1 MKAKDIQG
9 EIKLMETH
17 VASTGNAASTGG
29 QAVGRVP
36 FRAKI
41 TAVKFIADA
50 AVTGAT
56 ATAATLTLTNR
67 GGDGLSSTAVAAK
80 AFITGEDMVAFAPE
94 DITISG
100 TAANLLVAEGDCLTI
115 DKTVASTGTLIP
127 AGTVVVYGT
136 AR

>member
-1 MKAKDIQG
+1 MKLKDIQG
-9 EIKLMETH
+9 EQILMATH

-36 FRAKI
+36 FRAVV

-56 ATAATLTLTNR
+56 GDAPTLTLKNR
-67 GGDGLSSTAVAAK
+67 GAAGAGTTAVAAK

-94 DITISG
+94 DITVSA
-100 TAANLLVAEGDCLTI
+100 TAADLLVAEGDVLSI
-115 DKTVASTGTLIP
+115 DKTVAGSGTVIP
-127 AGTVVVYGT
+127 AGTVVVYGK

>member
-1 MKAKDIQG
+1 MKLKDIQG
-9 EIKLMETH
+9 EVKLMEAH

-36 FRAKI
+36 FRAVV

-56 ATAATLTLTNR
+56 ATEATLTLTNR
-67 GGDGLSSTAVAAK
+67 TGAGLGSTAVAAK
-80 AFITGEDMVAFAPE
+80 SFITGEDMVAFAPE
-94 DITISG
+94 DITVSG
-100 TAANLLVAEGDCLTI
+100 TAANLDVAEGDVLTI
-115 DKTVASTGTLIP
+115 DKTVTSTGTLIP
-127 AGTVVVYGT
+127 AGTVVVYGK